1 MGMKSSKAQQ
11 GAVTPIKVRFDG
23 GLNYS
28 EAASQIQ
35 DNELARA
42 LNVVYNSQTGVPET
56 RPGTRCVTASPLAN
70 PLLKLYYYE
79 KSSSSK
85 WLIGVSGGYLRYLD
99 VDTWT
104 NIGALNDSTTVPSLS
119 TFNANLLIADGGT
132 NIKKWNGTAFS
143 AISDGFGAT
152 AISEIGGRV
161 VINSTSEPDLVI
173 FSGVEDET
181 MWNTADATNP
191 AIGIR
196 VGFGDNM
203 AVNGFAVFGTD
214 LIVSKCGASE
224 KRFYRIS
231 TAGSPAEW
239 SVSLITGNNCCQ
251 NPHSIVSAFNNIY
264 FMDDNGFKSIMGV
277 TEYGDLQVDM
287 TGVKINNALNRGVC
301 REMKYLPSFTAIWFA
316 VFDRVYAAHR
326 FVSAQGTPQT
336 LFTDIMFQQGQIN
349 SIVETD
355 DYVYLAGQ
363 NGYLYLIESAAD
375 TDEVSPA
382 VYENYPTVVA
392 TKRFNFF
399 GGGILR
405 KTDVELKALE
415 IVVTSNAYLKVNTA
429 EQAGTTIKT
438 INVRS
443 SVQEIYYATGDIAD
457 ATTLLGDMAGT
468 AWIETSRSR
477 VRGTS
482 IQWQIDSTEGRFGL
496 EGLTAEIALVAG

>member
-56 RPGTRCVTASPLAN
+56 RQGTRCVTASPLAN

-104 NIGALNDSTTVPSLS
+104 SIGALNDSTTVPSLS
-119 TFNANLLIADGGT
+119 TFNTNLLVADGGT

-143 AISDGFGAT
+143 ALSDGFGAT

-161 VINSTSEPDLVI
+161 VINSTSEPDLVV

-231 TAGSPAEW
+231 TAGTPAEW

-251 NPHSIVSAFNNIY
+251 NPHAIVSAFNNIY

-277 TEYGDLQVDM
+277 TEYGDLQVDI
-287 TGVKINNALNRGVC
+287 TGVKINNALTNGVC
-301 REMKYLPSFTAIWFA
+301 RELRFIPAFTAMWFC
-316 VFDRVYAAHR
+316 FYDRVYACHK
-326 FVSAQGTPQT
+326 FISAQGQSQI
-336 LFTDIMFQQGQIN
+336 LFTDMMFQQGNIN
-349 SIVETD
+349 SVLQAD
-355 DYVYLAGQ
+355 DTVYLAGD
-363 NGYLYLIESAAD
+363 NGYLYRIDSEAD
-375 TDEVSPA
+375 TDEVTPGVFES
-382 VYENYPTVVA
+382 YPTVVV

-405 KTDVELKALE
+405 KTDVEFKALE
-415 IVVTSNAYLKVNTA
+415 LTTTSYAYLRANTT
-429 EQAGTTIKT
+429 EKTGTLINT
-438 INVRS
+438 INVKS
-443 SVQEIYYATGDIAD
+443 AVQEIYYATGDL
-457 ATTLLGDMAGT
+457 ATATQTLGDMANT
-468 AWIETSRSR
+468 AWVDTSRSR

-482 IQWQIDSTEGRFGL
+482 IQWQIDAESGRFGL